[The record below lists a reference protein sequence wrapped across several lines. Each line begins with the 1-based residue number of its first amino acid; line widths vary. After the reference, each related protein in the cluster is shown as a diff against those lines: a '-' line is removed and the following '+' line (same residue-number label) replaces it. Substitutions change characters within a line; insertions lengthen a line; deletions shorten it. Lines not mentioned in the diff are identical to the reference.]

1 MILPYRSGSCALPLP
16 RTVSRLVSGQQT
28 NGKLP
33 YISIQRFSCEGA
45 FWGLRRALSVLRRP
59 RPSGT
64 ARALKMAALPCPGG
78 RQCAWRSKWPA
89 PACSGAASALER
101 AVRACFGAAG
111 VLEMAALACPSAA
124 SPLEKAVQACFGATS
139 ALKKAVRA
147 CFGATS
153 ALRKSCLSLLRWR
166 QSARRGCSHLLF
178 ETTIRKCWSRLHCAV
193 SHCTLHCFAPCMD
206 MHGSTL
212 VYIYL

>member
-1 MILPYRSGSCALPLP
+1 MYAHMYIY
-16 RTVSRLVSGQQT
+16 T
-28 NGKLP
+28 NVLGRVLRAQGR
-33 YISIQRFSCEGA
+33 IRA
-45 FWGLRRALSVLRRP
+45 FWAFRCCGSKTCKNTCKCCTGA
-59 RPSGT
+59 T
-64 ARALKMAALPCPGG
+64 
-78 RQCAWRSKWPA
+78 WRSKWPA

-111 VLEMAALACPSAA
+111 ALEMAALACPGDA

-139 ALKKAVRA
+139 VLKKSVRA

-153 ALRKSCLSLLRWR
+153 ALRKSCLSLLPCR
-166 QSARRGCSHLLF
+166 QSARRGCLRLLF
-178 ETTIRKCWSRLHCAV
+178 KIAIRKCCSRLHCAV

-212 VYIYL
+212 VII